1 MFQGYSK
8 YGAKKTVVD
17 GITFASKK
25 EAKRYGE
32 LQLLLKAG
40 EITDL
45 ILQPRFILQEK
56 FTVRSEKIRAIEYVG
71 DFQYI
76 YNGETIVED
85 VKGMLTEVFKLKSK
99 MFKYKYQDIILKEM

>member
-8 YGAKKTVVD
+8 YGAKKTVID

-40 EITDL
+40 EISDL
-45 ILQPRFILQEK
+45 VLQPRFLLQEK
-56 FTVRSEKIRAIEYVG
+56 FTVRAEKIRAIEYVG

-76 YNGETIVED
+76 CDGNTIVED
-85 VKGMLTEVFKLKSK
+85 VKGMVTEVFKLKSK
-99 MFKYKYQDIILKEM
+99 LFKYRYKDIVLKEV